1 MITPN
6 RSWITRYGVVAALIA
21 MSVIATIVAPGFF
34 SIANAST
41 ILLHVSINGILTLG
55 MTFVIITARSE
66 EHTSELQSPVHLVC
80 RLLLEKKKPRSDRAL
95 PVLRKERNPARNLLP
110 SIKPRIGLDSAIVYT
125 HLHCVVCTVHLR
137 HSLNCVVR
145 GP

>member
-55 MTFVIITARSE
+55 MTFVIITAGIDLSVG
-66 EHTSELQSPVHLVC
+66 SLLGPAGGLVGGALTAP
-80 RLLLEKKKPRSDRAL
+80 RLL
-95 PVLRKERNPARNLLP
+95 PVGGDGGGGGGAT
-110 SIKPRIGLDSAIVYT
+110 LDGAV
-125 HLHCVVCTVHLR
+125 
-137 HSLNCVVR
+137 
-145 GP
+145 GGAG